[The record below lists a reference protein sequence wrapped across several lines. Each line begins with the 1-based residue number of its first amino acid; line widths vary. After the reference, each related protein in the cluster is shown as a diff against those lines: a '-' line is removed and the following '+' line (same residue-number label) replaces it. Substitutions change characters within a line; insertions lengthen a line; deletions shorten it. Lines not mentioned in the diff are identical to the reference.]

1 MKIKDI
7 NEYQI
12 IKKGKGKEEFRKII
26 QNCNHIMGYLTE
38 EIKITNVDNT
48 VIDEIYDYTFIRN
61 DDEGIV
67 IENNFSIQRS
77 YITRMFDKLSFL
89 GEKNTL

>member
-1 MKIKDI
+1 MLFFTSILFPCIISIENKRYK
-7 NEYQI
+7 EYQI

-67 IENNFSIQRS
+67 YR
-77 YITRMFDKLSFL
+77 K
-89 GEKNTL
+89 